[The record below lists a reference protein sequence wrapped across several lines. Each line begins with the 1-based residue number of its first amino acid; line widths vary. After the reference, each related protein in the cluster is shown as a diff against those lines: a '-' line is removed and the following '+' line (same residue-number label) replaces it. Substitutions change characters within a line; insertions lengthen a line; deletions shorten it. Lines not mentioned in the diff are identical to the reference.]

1 MHARDGQSLGML
13 PPQPGFLAA
22 DQSLTHVM
30 TAQKGHFT
38 PRVFV
43 IATLAAAA
51 ILLTIVA
58 VPQWLSKQARLDVQR
73 SHVAQIGR
81 LAASVV
87 DGDLHRQLLDPK
99 NFSQELYDRAL
110 APLVKFH
117 SANPAIFYV
126 YTMVDRGGET
136 FFVLDTAAS
145 PNLKTE
151 HHLRA
156 SAYME
161 RFQLRPEYASDWLEQ
176 IGSGKTWVTP
186 TFQQDDY
193 GDFLTA
199 HTPIYD
205 SRKQYSGFVGVDF
218 DLAYYL
224 AQEAR
229 FRAIGT
235 WSLAAA
241 LIVSVLIGYLIAR
254 YHYDLNHR
262 LEEHYLS
269 SIRDGLTGLLNRRG
283 AMDAIGKSLARRS
296 ASYATLLVDID
307 NLKTMNDT
315 HGHAHGDAVI
325 GCVASAI
332 RESIRDGDD
341 CARLGGDEFMIFAPD
356 CDQHGATEIARR
368 ILNGV
373 AKPRAELAG
382 GAGFTVS
389 IGITVQDYATAG
401 FDRMYREADSALYHA
416 KTSGKH
422 CFALFEAFMARES
435 LAPRESATS

>member
-1 MHARDGQSLGML
+1 MHAHDRQSLGIL
-13 PPQPGFLAA
+13 SSHGGFLA
-22 DQSLTHVM
+22 DDRSLIHTM
-30 TAQKGHFT
+30 NARKGRFT

-43 IATLAAAA
+43 LAALVSAA
-51 ILLTIVA
+51 ILITIVA

-73 SHVAQIGR
+73 SHVAQIAR
-81 LAASVV
+81 LAASIV
-87 DGDLHRQLLDPK
+87 DGNLHRQLLDPK
-99 NFSQELYDRAL
+99 NYTQQLYDLAV
-110 APLVKFH
+110 APLVRFH
-117 SANPAIFYV
+117 SADPDIFYV
-126 YTMVDRGGET
+126 YTMVERNGET

-145 PNLKTE
+145 PDLKTD
-151 HHLRA
+151 HRLRA

-161 RFQLRPEYASDWLEQ
+161 RFELRPEYASDWLQQ
-176 IGSGKTWVTP
+176 IASGKTWVTP

-205 SRKQYSGFVGVDF
+205 DQKRYSGFVGVDF

-229 FRAIGT
+229 FRTIGT

-241 LIVSVLIGYLIAR
+241 LLVSLLIGYLIAR

-262 LEEHYLS
+262 LEEHYFT

-307 NLKTMNDT
+307 NLKSMNDT

-325 GCVASAI
+325 GCVAAAI
-332 RESIRDGDD
+332 RESIRDCDD

-356 CDQHGATEIARR
+356 CDKHGATEIARR
-368 ILNGV
+368 ILNEV
-373 AKPRAELAG
+373 SRPRAELVG
-382 GAGFTVS
+382 TGFTVS
-389 IGITVQDYATAG
+389 IGITVQSYATAG

-416 KTSGKH
+416 KATGKQ
-422 CFALFEAFMARES
+422 CYALFEAFMARES
-435 LAPRESATS
+435 TEPRVSATTS

>member
-1 MHARDGQSLGML
+1 MHAPDTTRLGML
-13 PPQPGFLAA
+13 SSQRGLLAE
-22 DQSLTHVM
+22 DTSLTHAM
-30 TAQKGHFT
+30 TARKGRIT
-38 PRVFV
+38 PRVFIV
-43 IATLAAAA
+43 ATLAAAA
-51 ILLTIVA
+51 ILVTIVA

-73 SHVAQIGR
+73 SHVAQIAR

-99 NFSQELYDRAL
+99 NYTPELYNRAL
-110 APLVKFH
+110 APLVRFH
-117 SANPAIFYV
+117 SANPDIFYV
-126 YTMVDRGGET
+126 YTMVERDGGT
-136 FFVLDTAAS
+136 FFVLDTATS
-145 PNLKTE
+145 PDLRANPN
-151 HHLRA
+151 LRA

-161 RFQLRPEYASDWLEQ
+161 RFQIRKQYESDWLQQ
-176 IGSGKTWVTP
+176 IASGKTWVTP

-205 SRKQYSGFVGVDF
+205 SQKRYSGFVGVDF

-229 FRAIGT
+229 FRTIGT

-241 LIVSVLIGYLIAR
+241 LLVSLLIGYLIAR
-254 YHYDLNHR
+254 YHFDLNHR
-262 LEEHYLS
+262 LEEHYFT

-307 NLKTMNDT
+307 NLKAMNDT

-356 CDQHGATEIARR
+356 CDQHGATEVARR
-368 ILNGV
+368 ILHAV
-373 AKPRAELAG
+373 SQPRVELS
-382 GAGFTVS
+382 GASFTVS
-389 IGITVQDYATAG
+389 IGITVAAYSGAG

-416 KTSGKH
+416 KASGKH
-422 CFALFEAFMARES
+422 AFALFEPFMD
-435 LAPRESATS
+435 PQATA

>member
-1 MHARDGQSLGML
+1 ML
-13 PPQPGFLAA
+13 PSQQGFLA
-22 DQSLTHVM
+22 DEKSLTHAM
-30 TAQKGHFT
+30 DARKGRFT
-38 PRVFV
+38 PRVFAL
-43 IATLAAAA
+43 ATLVSAA
-51 ILLTIVA
+51 ILITIVA

-73 SHVAQIGR
+73 SHVAQVAR

-87 DGDLHRQLLDPK
+87 DGDLHRQLLDRK
-99 NFSQELYDRAL
+99 NYTPQLYDLAL
-110 APLVKFH
+110 APLVRFH
-117 SANPAIFYV
+117 SANPDIFYV
-126 YTMVDRGGET
+126 YTMVEQQGST

-145 PNLKTE
+145 PDLRTE
-151 HHLRA
+151 HRLRA
-156 SAYME
+156 SGYME
-161 RFQLRPEYASDWLEQ
+161 RFQIRPEYESDWLQQ
-176 IGSGKTWVTP
+176 IASGKTWVTP

-205 SRKQYSGFVGVDF
+205 DQNRYSGFVGVDF

-241 LIVSVLIGYLIAR
+241 LLVSVLIGYLIAR
-254 YHYDLNHR
+254 YHFDLNHR
-262 LEEHYLS
+262 LEEHYFT

-307 NLKTMNDT
+307 NLKSMNDT

-356 CDQHGATEIARR
+356 CDQHGAAEIARR
-368 ILNGV
+368 ILSAV
-373 AKPRAELAG
+373 SRPRPELS
-382 GAGFTVS
+382 GASFTVS
-389 IGITVQDYATAG
+389 VGVAVQNYAEAG

-416 KTSGKH
+416 KGSGKH
-422 CFALFEAFMARES
+422 AFVLFEPFMAR
-435 LAPRESATS
+435 

>member
-1 MHARDGQSLGML
+1 MHASDRESLSIIASLESGV
-13 PPQPGFLAA
+13 LAEK
-22 DQSLTHVM
+22 SLTYAM
-30 TAQKGHFT
+30 TARKGRLT
-38 PRVFV
+38 PRVFFA
-43 IATLAAAA
+43 ATLVAAA
-51 ILLTIVA
+51 ILIAIVA
-58 VPQWLSKQARLDVQR
+58 IPQWLSKQARLNVQR
-73 SHVAQIGR
+73 AHVAQIAR

-99 NFSQELYDRAL
+99 NYSVDLYTKAVD
-110 APLVKFH
+110 PLVKFH
-117 SANPAIFYV
+117 SANPDIFYV

-145 PNLKTE
+145 PDLKTN
-151 HHLRA
+151 HRLRA
-156 SAYME
+156 SGYME
-161 RFQLRPEYASDWLEQ
+161 RFQLRKEYESDWLQQ
-176 IGSGKTWVTP
+176 IGSGTTWVTP
-186 TFQQDDY
+186 SFQQDDY

-205 SRKQYSGFVGVDF
+205 SAGRYSGFVGVDF

-229 FRAIGT
+229 FRQIGA

-241 LIVSVLIGYLIAR
+241 LLVSVLIGYLMAR
-254 YHYDLNHR
+254 YHFDVHNR
-262 LEEHYLS
+262 LEEHYFT

-307 NLKTMNDT
+307 NLKLMNDT

-325 GCVASAI
+325 GCLASAI

-356 CDQHGATEIARR
+356 CDQHGATEVARR
-368 ILNGV
+368 ILNAV
-373 AKPRAELAG
+373 SSPRPELR
-382 GAGFTVS
+382 GASFTVS
-389 IGITVQDYATAG
+389 IGITVAAYSGAG

-416 KTSGKH
+416 KAAGKH
-422 CFALFEAFMARES
+422 AFALFEPHMARHET
-435 LAPRESATS
+435 A